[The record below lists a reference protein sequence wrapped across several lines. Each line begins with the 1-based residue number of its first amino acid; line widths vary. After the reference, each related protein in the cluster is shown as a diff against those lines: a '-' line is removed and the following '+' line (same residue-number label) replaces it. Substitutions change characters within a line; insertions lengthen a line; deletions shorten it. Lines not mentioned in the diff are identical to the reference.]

1 MTVRRSDDY
10 LMLKDKNSCV
20 IGIRPGDEVTV
31 EGSHP
36 STWLMAGS
44 QGAGLLI
51 VRGRLGCHP
60 PGTGNTELSPA
71 LHSS

>member
-36 STWLMAGS
+36 
-44 QGAGLLI
+44 
-51 VRGRLGCHP
+51 
-60 PGTGNTELSPA
+60 
-71 LHSS
+71 